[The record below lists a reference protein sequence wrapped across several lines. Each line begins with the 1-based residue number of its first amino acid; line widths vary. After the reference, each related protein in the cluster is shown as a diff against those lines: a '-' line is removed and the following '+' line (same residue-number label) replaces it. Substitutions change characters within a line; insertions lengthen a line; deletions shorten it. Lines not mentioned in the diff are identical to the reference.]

1 MARSL
6 QTRAIFYGWWILAVA
21 FAGEMFAIGSTT
33 YAFGL
38 FVKPLSETYGADRA
52 TINIGL
58 MLFIVGMGLS
68 APVIGRLLDRYPART
83 VMPLGALIMGGGMA
97 GIGLSPSLALM
108 ALCVVLPVAIGSVMI
123 GPLAANTL
131 GARWFT
137 RRRGLA
143 LGIIAIGTS
152 AGGALL
158 VPLMAF
164 TMERYGWRG
173 ALVIQGGLIALVVG
187 ALTLLVVRNHPQ
199 DLGLRPDGDHPGPA
213 DPASAVEN
221 QPEWT
226 ARRALRDRDFWCIAL
241 AIGLTFAINQST
253 LISLVPYATD
263 RGFTLADAQWLVSTL
278 AACSIFGKLALGAL
292 ADRVD
297 KRWLLLVVV
306 AAIAIEQ
313 TALLLQPGFATLL
326 IVCGLAGFA
335 SGGSLPL
342 WAALIGERFGA
353 RSFGT
358 VMGLMNP
365 VNMVSSLVAIGF
377 IGRAFD
383 VTGSYDLA
391 FQVFLVVAVAAAVLA
406 VMITPRAAP
415 PRTPVPATDAL

>member
-1 MARSL
+1 M
-6 QTRAIFYGWWILAVA
+6 TRARAVYYGWWVLAVA

-38 FVKPLSETYGADRA
+38 FVKPLSEAYNADRA
-52 TINIGL
+52 TINLGL

-68 APVIGRLLDRYPART
+68 APVLGRLLDRFPARRL
-83 VMPLGALIMGGGMA
+83 MPLGALIMGGGMA
-97 GIGLSPSLALM
+97 AVALSPTLGLM
-108 ALCVVLPVAIGSVMI
+108 ALCVLLPVSIGATLI

-131 GARWFT
+131 GARWFV

-152 AGGALL
+152 AGGTLL

-173 ALVIQGGLIALVVG
+173 ALLIQGALIALVVG
-187 ALTLLVVRNHPQ
+187 ALTLWVVRNRPQ
-199 DLGLRPDGDHPGPA
+199 DLGLQPDGDAAPPLAAATGA
-213 DPASAVEN
+213 AAA
-221 QPEWT
+221 PEVRWT
-226 ARRALRDRDFWCIAL
+226 VAQTLRQRDFWCIAL
-241 AIGLTFAINQST
+241 AVALTFAVNQST
-253 LISLVPYATD
+253 LISLVPYGTD
-263 RGFTLADAQWLVSTL
+263 RGFTLQQAQWLVSAL
-278 AACSIFGKLALGAL
+278 AACSILGKLVLGAL

-306 AAIAIEQ
+306 AAIGVEQ
-313 TALLLQPGFATLL
+313 TTLLLQPGFAVLL
-326 IVCGLAGFA
+326 VVCGLAGFA
-335 SGGSLPL
+335 SGGTLPL

-353 RSFGT
+353 ASFGS

-365 VNMVSSLVAIGF
+365 VNMIASLVAIGF
-377 IGRAFD
+377 IGRTFD

-391 FQVFLVVAVAAAVLA
+391 FTIFLGVAVVAA
-406 VMITPRAAP
+406 VMTLLITARPPVLPHAAP
-415 PRTPVPATDAL
+415 ATS